1 MISTDLFGI
10 IVGGVLVVALFGYLA
25 AVLIHPEKF

>member
-1 MISTDLFGI
+1 MITSDVFGL
-10 IVGGVLVVALFGYLA
+10 IVGGVLVVVLFGYLA

>member
-1 MISTDLFGI
+1 MIDSDIFGL
-10 IVGGVLVVALFGYLA
+10 IVGAILVVVLFGYLS